1 MYFNVWVDFCLII
14 IYFSRFC
21 QISLGLEIIFQ
32 HLHHSI
38 TPIRI
43 KRDLQMS
50 KDRFRST
57 RATIIPMRMAV
68 FQKSIRNKCLQSFL
82 IATRICSQTNP
93 NPFWGQLF
101 ALGPRL
107 DRKLTWDQHILDQLA
122 TMSTQTTL
130 CQFYRNQLVNR
141 SHKS

>member
-1 MYFNVWVDFCLII
+1 MFGLTFVLT

-21 QISLGLEIIFQ
+21 QISSGLEITFR

-43 KRDLQMS
+43 RRVHPMS
-50 KDRFRST
+50 KGRFRST

-82 IATRICSQTNP
+82 IATRICSQT